1 MAANDAPADDWNAF
15 DAEATAP
22 EQEKDDADDFGNFD
36 EPAATV
42 EDDGDDFGTF
52 DEPIK
57 AQENEE
63 LKQEAPS
70 V

>member
-22 EQEKDDADDFGNFD
+22 VQ
-36 EPAATV
+36 AATV